1 MPLQF
6 VILNLATYLNFT
18 EKLLNLIFPKFFK
31 IHQTLIFR
39 SFCKNSVDHKK
50 IRKYLCTLNNIYVP
64 LIELHDDVLRLLE
77 SFSGETLLT
86 IAIVANKGLKKCRFN
101 GTRIYVLAISEE
113 RPYKRSHQLG

>member
-6 VILNLATYLNFT
+6 VILNLASYLNFT

-64 LIELHDDVLRLLE
+64 LIELYKTMMTFLDC
-77 SFSGETLLT
+77 S
-86 IAIVANKGLKKCRFN
+86 NRFQ
-101 GTRIYVLAISEE
+101 VKLF
-113 RPYKRSHQLG
+113 